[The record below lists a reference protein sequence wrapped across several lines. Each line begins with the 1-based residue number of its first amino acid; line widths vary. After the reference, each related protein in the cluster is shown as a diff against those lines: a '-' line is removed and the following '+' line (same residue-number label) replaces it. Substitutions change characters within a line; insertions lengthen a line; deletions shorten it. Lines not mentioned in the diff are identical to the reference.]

1 MLQVYLI
8 RVHLDAHYSV
18 LYFVLLLAFQN
29 KVRKIQAKEI
39 ACESVHL
46 HTIIYI
52 LTTLRNN
59 TNHVASNAPLLH
71 YTVHRKI
78 ELYARD
84 LLYSL
89 PPESYGS
96 FIVLLISI

>member
-1 MLQVYLI
+1 MHIIQFYILFYYWLS
-8 RVHLDAHYSV
+8 RTK
-18 LYFVLLLAFQN
+18 
-29 KVRKIQAKEI
+29 KVRKIQAKEM

-59 TNHVASNAPLLH
+59 TDHLASNAPLLH